1 MENIQSKLYFPSQVV
16 SGDIENFAAQ
26 GHKLVNWIYDYR
38 DRHPRS
44 ANISNEGGWQ
54 SHDKWFYET
63 EPTFDPWMLL
73 FKQEL
78 RELLEYYRF
87 EHQNIELT
95 SMWINIGSKNSY
107 NVTHTHKPTHLSGVW
122 WIKIPK
128 NCGRF
133 VFTYPDGCYSDIALI
148 NSTRMDYREEISL
161 HPGIVEY
168 PREGKIMLFPA
179 AMPHRVE
186 LNQSDEDRISISFNL
201 MINT

>member
-26 GHKLVNWIYDYR
+26 GHKLVDWIYDYR
-38 DRHPRS
+38 DRNPRS

-54 SHDKWFYET
+54 SYDKWFYET
-63 EPTFDPWMLL
+63 EPSFEPWMDL

-87 EHQNIELT
+87 EYQNIDLT
-95 SMWINIGSKNSY
+95 AMWINISSKNSY

-128 NCGRF
+128 NSGRF
-133 VFTYPDGCYSDIALI
+133 IFTYPDGGYADIALI
-148 NSTRMDYREEISL
+148 NNTEMDYREEIWL
-161 HPGIVEY
+161 HGGINEY
-168 PREGKIMLFPA
+168 PREGKIMLFPSS
-179 AMPHRVE
+179 MPHRVE